1 MLKEVKLY
9 GELAEKY
16 GKDWLLDVNSPSEA
30 VRALCANNPSFR
42 NFLTS
47 SQDRGVGYKVMVGKT
62 YVENQIEIYDPSG
75 RQEIKIIPVILGA
88 KKQGLGTILL
98 GIALIIAAPY
108 AVGAITG
115 GAAAGSMTAAFGAA
129 VGGAMTQIGWG
140 LVAGGIGQLLATT
153 PEEVKDEQNYSF
165 NGAANTVRQGV
176 PVPLCYGQL
185 MIGGA
190 VISSGITSEDY
201 TP

>member
-16 GKDWLLDVNSPSEA
+16 GKNWLLDVNSPSEA

-98 GIALIIAAPY
+98 GIALIVAAPY
-108 AVGAITG
+108 AIGAIAG
-115 GAAAGSMTAAFGAA
+115 GAAAGSATAAFGAA

-165 NGAANTVRQGV
+165 NGAANTIRQGV